1 MTSPRDHDRIA
12 HMVEACDQAAEF
24 VAGRTRDDLGH
35 DRMLQLALVKLVEI
49 VGEAAKAVSDDTRAQ
64 YPTVPWSIAARTRDR
79 LTHHYFEVD
88 LDVLWPRSPRVSRL
102 CVPRFLLQRADTR
115 RSTTGSRRSRCVT
128 STREP
133 ARRGAP
139 RAFAG

>member
-1 MTSPRDHDRIA
+1 MTSPRDDDRIA

-24 VAGRTRDDLGH
+24 VAGHTRDDLGH

-64 YPTVPWSIAARTRDR
+64 YPAVPWSIAARTRDR

-88 LDVLWPRSPRVSRL
+88 LDVLWTTITESLPAL
-102 CVPRFLLQRADTR
+102 RAALPPT
-115 RSTTGSRRSRCVT
+115 
-128 STREP
+128 
-133 ARRGAP
+133 AR
-139 RAFAG
+139 